1 MPVRSP
7 HLLGDCPVVP
17 LANPSHWTLTG
28 DDDDD
33 DGDGEDD
40 GDDDD
45 DDDNKCDDD
54 DNDDITIPAQYD
66 GRAQEARGG
75 SHPSSYLC
83 FSKRQNGEIQGEL
96 MLMI

>member
-33 DGDGEDD
+33 GDGDGGE
-40 GDDDD
+40 GVR
-45 DDDNKCDDD
+45 NKS
-54 DNDDITIPAQYD
+54 Q
-66 GRAQEARGG
+66 R
-75 SHPSSYLC
+75 
-83 FSKRQNGEIQGEL
+83 SKYQ
-96 MLMI
+96 MMI

>member
-33 DGDGEDD
+33 DDDD
-40 GDDDD
+40 GDDGEGVR
-45 DDDNKCDDD
+45 NKSQR
-54 DNDDITIPAQYD
+54 PKYQ
-66 GRAQEARGG
+66 
-75 SHPSSYLC
+75 
-83 FSKRQNGEIQGEL
+83 
-96 MLMI
+96 MMI